1 MDSAETTMVQGKE
14 KAGPKD
20 VLQAWQTNLLPLM
33 RWILVGLTV
42 FFFLASCVQLYLL
55 NQSIQ
60 NEPKVDTEAAL
71 SLLSL
76 RPNPS
81 SQEILAAT
89 RLKGAVTLEAANI
102 DNQFHQGGVLLMS
115 RVWTTYLGFVTG
127 MILALV
133 GAAFVLGKLHDE
145 DASELKG
152 EGHGLSASL
161 TSASP
166 GLMLAMLGVALMI
179 TSIVIHHSIE
189 VTIRAIYL
197 TPEFGSSS
205 SQSSAP
211 DPITIP
217 NDKPKTVK
225 EPAPKALVIPNKAE
239 KP

>member
-1 MDSAETTMVQGKE
+1 M
-14 KAGPKD
+14 
-20 VLQAWQTNLLPLM
+20 L
-33 RWILVGLTV
+33 
-42 FFFLASCVQLYLL
+42 FFFLATCVQLYLL

-60 NEPKVDTEAAL
+60 NEPKVDTQAAL

-76 RPNPS
+76 GPNPT

-115 RVWTTYLGFVTG
+115 RVWTTYLGFITG
-127 MILALV
+127 MIIALV

-145 DASELKG
+145 VASELKG

-166 GLMLAMLGVALMI
+166 GLVLAVLGVALMI

-189 VTIRAIYL
+189 VTIRALYL
-197 TPEFGSSS
+197 LPESGASS
-205 SQSSAP
+205 SQSFAPSPLSIPDKKQSSNAVKESAP
-211 DPITIP
+211 Q
-217 NDKPKTVK
+217 
-225 EPAPKALVIPNKAE
+225 ALVIPDKQKTPKTE
-239 KP
+239 PHEVSK